1 MRRLQRRPWLA
12 GAALFAATLLV
23 GCGADFDDSGRGRGP
38 VERVVS
44 IRSNAGALWLGA
56 PPASAPIGDDVLA
69 ATADGVVAVRALGCG
84 PASNGT
90 AFAVAPGLLVGAA
103 HVVAGASSVEVGI
116 PGDDVTKPSPKHA
129 TTVVGFDP
137 NRDLVLL
144 RSDMG
149 LTVLQMGRARIG
161 AEGVVLGYPAGKEL
175 TASPARVEH
184 FVRAT
189 GLWGTDNVRNVYV
202 LAADIR
208 TGQSGAPLLDS
219 DGNVIGIAF
228 AQLRGSAEVAFAL
241 SRGEIL
247 NFLVESGVD
256 ARVDYLGRTVINA
269 RPTDLSVAPNG
280 DCGGG

>member
-1 MRRLQRRPWLA
+1 MRQQQRRPWVA
-12 GAALFAATLLV
+12 GAALFVATSLT
-23 GCGADFDDSGRGRGP
+23 GCGADFDDSGSGGEP

-44 IRSNAGALWLGA
+44 IRSSAGPLWLGA
-56 PPASAPIGDDVLA
+56 PPVISPIGDDVLA
-69 ATADGVVAVRALGCG
+69 GVSDGVVAVRALGCG
-84 PASNGT
+84 PTSNGT

-103 HVVAGASSVEVGI
+103 HVVTGASSVEVGSL
-116 PGDDVTKPSPKHA
+116 GDDVNNPSPDHA
-129 TTVVGFDP
+129 ATVVGFDP
-137 NRDLVLL
+137 DRDLALL
-144 RSDMG
+144 RSDMRVTA
-149 LTVLQMGRARIG
+149 LPMSRARIG

-202 LAADIR
+202 LAADVR

-241 SRGEIL
+241 SRGELL

-256 ARVDYLGRTVINA
+256 ARIDYLGRTVINA
-269 RPTDLSVAPNG
+269 RRDDLSATPNG
-280 DCGGG
+280 ECGGG